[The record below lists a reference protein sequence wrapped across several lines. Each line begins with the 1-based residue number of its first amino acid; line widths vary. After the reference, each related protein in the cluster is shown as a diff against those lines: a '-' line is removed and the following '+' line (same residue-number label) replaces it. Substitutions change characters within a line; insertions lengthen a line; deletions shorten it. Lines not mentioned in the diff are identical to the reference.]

1 MKHEAVKSSVVS
13 TMGHDPQANVME
25 VRFKGGKL
33 YTYGGVTVD
42 QFESIR
48 HAESVG
54 KALNEFLKEGRKNE

>member
-13 TMGHDPQANVME
+13 TMGHDSQTDMME

-33 YTYGGVTVD
+33 YTYEGVTAD

-54 KALNEFLKEGRKNE
+54 KAFNQFLQGRGNE